1 MAAKKLTPA
10 EVKKRDKKAYRLAV
24 MKDLCEKVSN
34 SEWGIGYWCH
44 KGRGLFPTGMTVR
57 AWMDE
62 DPELFAMFARAKSD
76 QAEFMEET
84 LNRIADEECVAPL
97 YDLKGQPLRNSK
109 GELILGTSA
118 VGVQHAR
125 LRIDTRKWL
134 MAKLK
139 PRKYGDRTTLAGDPD
154 APLNPA
160 PKADL
165 SKLTDAELTA
175 YIALQTKLEGGK
187 A

>member
-118 VGVQHAR
+118 VGVQQAR

-139 PRKYGDRTTLAGDPD
+139 PRKYGDKLALGNDPD
-154 APLNPA
+154 SPLTS
-160 PKADL
+160 PKPQDL
-165 SKLTDAELTA
+165 SKLTDEELQTL
-175 YIALQTKLEGGK
+175 IALQTKLNSGEE
-187 A
+187 